1 MADINVKQLSKA
13 IKIDLDNLLAQMKSA
28 GLSHQSETDIVSTE
42 DKKVLLKFIKDSKKD
57 SKKTISLSTSSQ
69 KIAKPNLSVTR
80 INSPDNEKKSNV
92 KQDFAG
98 SIDFDEAER
107 KRLNAQNESAEEEK
121 KKAEAKT
128 KVVRKTKQESQKKIP
143 QNPKKDK
150 KTFKDSSKED
160 QREQEG
166 EKFLAKNLENV
177 QKFEKPQ
184 EFIQR
189 EVRIPETIV
198 VSDLAKEL
206 SIKSSDLIKSL
217 MNSGV
222 MVTLN
227 QAIDQETAIL
237 VVEELGHIGIP
248 QEIESEEEKILEHI
262 VYEGDEELRNPVVSV
277 LGHVDHGKTS
287 ILDFIRKS
295 SVADQ
300 EEGGITQGIG
310 AYQVDH
316 NNQTITF
323 IDTPGHAAFSEM
335 RARGA
340 NSTDIVVLV
349 VAADDGIKPQTV
361 EAIKHA
367 KAAKVPIIVAINKC
381 DLPEKNIS
389 KIKNEMMQY
398 ELIAED
404 LSGDTLFVEVSAI
417 KKINLDKLKENI
429 LLQSEILDLKASY
442 SDKARGVV
450 IESKID
456 KGKGPVSTILI
467 SNGKLKRGDYFICG
481 DTWGKIRAMINYEGK
496 MVNEAFPSMPIEILG
511 MNSSA
516 YAGAEFMV
524 TKDEN
529 EAKELTEFR
538 KNNNNQ
544 NKVLAKDKTTLFEEV
559 KDKDELNI
567 IIKSDVQGSSEAL
580 KMAINKIEHKEVEAK
595 IILSDIG
602 MINETDV
609 SLAKA
614 SNAILIGFNVKPNR
628 EAKKLAEEQ
637 KIDIKYFN
645 IIYEAIDHV
654 EKSLSGLLEPDIK
667 ETILGSAEIQKVFK
681 VSTAGKIAGSKVI
694 SGEIKSKSKAR
705 IIRDGVVVYSGEILT
720 IFREKNQVKEVGSG
734 LECGISIKDFIDFK
748 EKDVIES
755 YLSEEVQ
762 RSI

>member
-1 MADINVKQLSKA
+1 MDKNKKKTLTIKSNLTK
-13 IKIDLDNLLAQMKSA
+13 KIDSSSISTGGKKSFLVEKKKIFKPNKQFKRSGFAPNISFNQDN
-28 GLSHQSETDIVSTE
+28 
-42 DKKVLLKFIKDSKKD
+42 KKKNFARKFVEEQATKDFIKKDNKPAGKSKLKLKGPID
-57 SKKTISLSTSSQ
+57 KRDFKLTVSRALNVEEIEIKQRSL
-69 KIAKPNLSVTR
+69 ASVKR
-80 INSPDNEKKSNV
+80 ARLKEKK
-92 KQDFAG
+92 KPEG
-98 SIDFDEAER
+98 
-107 KRLNAQNESAEEEK
+107 EEK
-121 KKAEAKT
+121 KEFK
-128 KVVRKTKQESQKKIP
+128 KVIREVKIP
-143 QNPKKDK
+143 
-150 KTFKDSSKED
+150 
-160 QREQEG
+160 EQIT
-166 EKFLAKNLENV
+166 
-177 QKFEKPQ
+177 
-184 EFIQR
+184 IQ
-189 EVRIPETIV
+189 
-198 VSDLAKEL
+198 EL
-206 SIKSSDLIKSL
+206 SNRMAEKSSDIIKFLFNMKVVATINHNIDKDTAEYIVKEFGHKPILEEKPSV
-217 MNSGV
+217 N
-222 MVTLN
+222 LN
-227 QAIDQETAIL
+227 K
-237 VVEELGHIGIP
+237 
-248 QEIESEEEKILEHI
+248 SEEKFVGEVKN
-262 VYEGDEELRNPVVSV
+262 RPPVVTIM
-277 LGHVDHGKTS
+277 GHVDHGKTS
-287 ILDFIRKS
+287 LLDSLRES
-295 SVADQ
+295 NVVS
-300 EEGGITQGIG
+300 EEHGGITQHIG
-310 AYQVDH
+310 AYQV
-316 NNQTITF
+316 NASGNKLITF
-323 IDTPGHAAFSEM
+323 IDTPGHAAFTEM
-335 RARGA
+335 RARG
-340 NSTDIVVLV
+340 SKITDIVVLV

-404 LSGDTLFVEVSAI
+404 LSGDTLFVEVSAL
-417 KKINLDKLKENI
+417 KKMNLDKLKESI
-429 LLQSEILDLKASY
+429 LLQAEILDLKASF
-442 SDKARGVV
+442 SDKAKGVV

-496 MVNEAFPSMPIEILG
+496 IVNEALPSMPVEILG

-524 TKDEN
+524 TKNES
-529 EAKELTEFR
+529 EAKELSEFR
-538 KNNNNQ
+538 KNNSTQ
-544 NKVLAKDKTTLFEEV
+544 KKVLAKDKTTLFENSN
-559 KDKDELNI
+559 KKDELNI

-580 KMAINKIEHKEVEAK
+580 KMAIDKIDHKEVEAK

-645 IIYEAIDHV
+645 IIYEALDYV

-667 ETILGSAEIQKVFK
+667 ETVLGSAEIQKIFK
-681 VSTAGKIAGSKVI
+681 VSSAGKIAGSKVI

-705 IIRDGVVVYSGEILT
+705 IIRDGVVVYNGEILS
-720 IFREKNQVKEVGSG
+720 IFREKNQVKEVGIG

-755 YLSEEVQ
+755 YLSEEIQ